1 MLCVPFAVTHCA
13 GLVTPCACPGAQ
25 AYQEFWDM
33 VAAANCTL
41 ISVDESGD
49 GDVTQADADAVSLTL
64 SGSLLASSPCSQRV
78 LPLQQFF
85 AKDAPVAAAPAPPP
99 APAEDEDED
108 MFSDMD

>member
-1 MLCVPFAVTHCA
+1 
-13 GLVTPCACPGAQ
+13 
-25 AYQEFWDM
+25 M

-49 GDVTQADADAVSLTL
+49 GDVTQADADAVSLTPWL
-64 SGSLLASSPCSQRV
+64 TALPVLLAHSVCCS
-78 LPLQQFF
+78 LQQFF